1 MMGKVA
7 MGDPIFWLPETKPER
22 IRFPTT
28 FKDRLRLTILLK
40 FATFF

>member
-22 IRFPTT
+22 IRFPIT